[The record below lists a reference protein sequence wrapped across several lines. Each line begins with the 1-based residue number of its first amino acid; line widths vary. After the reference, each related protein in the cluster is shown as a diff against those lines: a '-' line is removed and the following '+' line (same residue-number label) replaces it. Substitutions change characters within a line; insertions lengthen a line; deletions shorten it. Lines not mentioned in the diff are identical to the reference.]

1 MKVINN
7 KKGSAMLW
15 TILLTVI
22 LTILLG
28 SIMTASYAYFNYT
41 MYTVK
46 RQQAYFTA
54 RSATNALIEEFSD
67 QAQKAVTAPDGYT
80 TYEDLDPEILPERN
94 SSIEISDFGFPSEMG
109 KATAKLER
117 GNGDEVDISVTAT
130 YADQDYTIKSTVV
143 RQPLYFAG
151 IAVKNITAGSANS
164 SLKLGDN
171 TDLYWNNA
179 TTTFETTMNGC
190 KVLLDKGNL
199 VTKGDAKVLAGAT
212 VARHKFGST
221 VSFSR
226 ASGSRYIRKIWGPEE
241 YIISNKTLKAGDSES
256 TEYVSS
262 VLNTLKNIT
271 NYTVK
276 YCNNSRNRMPNHF
289 GYFGF
294 DDDSTLG
301 KILSFLKLDK
311 AYEDMRNQSMSLT
324 KQTNNALNI
333 QYIKLLSLS
342 AEIDKRYDKLSNEG
356 NIFQQLQADIYKR
369 FFQKYVQ
376 SHGLTV
382 FDVSYIEFNARDEN
396 TRDDDMIPLVY
407 LFVDGGTNE
416 RNGIKV
422 RIKYGKDPAKESV
435 LYNGI
440 EDINKW
446 ITGKLEDWFK
456 IKNNM
461 AYVIVYLE
469 PNSSIELGCKVNGRN
484 DNLQDLVFAYSIY
497 GGDNT
502 TVILNDKVTVL
513 GEIYC
518 DNLIVNGNA
527 NVTYTN
533 SSGSQ
538 IAKQKVAEYWTI
550 VNYSD

>member
-15 TILLTVI
+15 TVLLTVI

-262 VLNTLKNIT
+262 VLNTFKNIT
-271 NYTVK
+271 NYTLK
-276 YCNNSRNRMPNHF
+276 YCNNSNNRADNHF
-289 GYFGF
+289 GYFGLDENGDF
-294 DDDSTLG
+294 KKVIDWLG
-301 KILSFLKLDK
+301 LGNIYTDIQ
-311 AYEDMRNQSMSLT
+311 NQSMSLT
-324 KQTNNALNI
+324 KQNSNALNI

-342 AEIDKRYDKLSNEG
+342 QKMLDDIEYKKENGNWFEQISAEIRD
-356 NIFQQLQADIYKR
+356 R
-369 FFQKYVQ
+369 FIGKYLRNN
-376 SHGLTV
+376 GLRV
-382 FDVSYIEFNARDEN
+382 FDVSYIEFNALDEN

-407 LFVDGGTNE
+407 LFVDGGTT
-416 RNGIKV
+416 NGLRV

-440 EDINKW
+440 EDVNKW
-446 ITGKLEDWFK
+446 ITGNLENWFK
-456 IKNNM
+456 IKNKM

-469 PNSSIELGCKVNGRN
+469 KNSSIELGCKVGGRN

>member
-7 KKGSAMLW
+7 KKGSAILW
-15 TILLTVI
+15 TVLLTVI

-28 SIMTASYAYFNYT
+28 SILTASYAYFNYT

-67 QAQKAVTAPDGYT
+67 QAQKAVVASDGYT
-80 TYEDLDPEILPERN
+80 TYEDLDPDILPDRN
-94 SSIEISDFGFPSEMG
+94 SKIEISDFGFPTEMG
-109 KATAKLER
+109 TATATLER
-117 GNGDEVDISVTAT
+117 GDGDEVDLTVTAK
-130 YADQDYTIKSTVV
+130 YADEEYTIKSKVV

-151 IAVKNITAGSANS
+151 IAVKNIAAGSANA

-179 TTTFETTMNGC
+179 TTMFQTTMNGC
-190 KVLLDKGNL
+190 NVLIDEGNL
-199 VTKGDAKVLAGAT
+199 VTKGDAQILAGAT

-221 VSFSR
+221 VKFSK

-241 YIISNKTLKAGDSES
+241 YIISNKTLTAGDDDS
-256 TEYVSS
+256 TEYTSS
-262 VLNTLKNIT
+262 VINTLKNIT

-276 YCNNSRNRMPNHF
+276 YCNNSNSRSSSHF
-289 GYFGF
+289 GYFGL
-294 DDDSTLG
+294 DEDGSIKSLIDWLG
-301 KILSFLKLDK
+301 LDGI
-311 AYEDMRNQSMSLT
+311 YSDMQNQSMSLT
-324 KQTNNALNI
+324 KQTTDGLAI

-342 AEIDKRYDKLSNEG
+342 NYLQSQIDDKKENGNWFDQFTANFADKLIG
-356 NIFQQLQADIYKR
+356 NYLKNN
-369 FFQKYVQ
+369 
-376 SHGLTV
+376 GLRV
-382 FDVSYIEFNARDEN
+382 FDVSYIEFNALDEN
-396 TRDDDMIPLVY
+396 TRSDDVIPLVY
-407 LFVDGGTNE
+407 LFVDGGTT
-416 RNGIKV
+416 NGLKV
-422 RIKYGKDPAKESV
+422 RVKYGKDPAKQSV
-435 LYNGI
+435 IYGGI
-440 EDINKW
+440 ENIESW
-446 ITGKLEDWFK
+446 ISGNLENWFK

-469 PNSSIELGCKVNGRN
+469 ENSSIELGCKVGGRT

-518 DNLIVNGNA
+518 DNLIINGNA

-538 IAKQKVAEYWTI
+538 IAKQKVAEYWTV

>member
-7 KKGSAMLW
+7 KKGSAILW

-28 SIMTASYAYFNYT
+28 SILTASYAYFNYT

-67 QAQKAVTAPDGYT
+67 QAQKAVVAPDGYT
-80 TYEDLDPEILPERN
+80 TYEDLDPEILPDRN
-94 SSIEISDFGFPSEMG
+94 SSIEISDFGFPEEMG
-109 KATAKLER
+109 TATAKLER
-117 GNGDEVDISVTAT
+117 GDGDEVDISVTAK

-179 TTTFETTMNGC
+179 TTTFQTTMNGC
-190 KVLLDKGNL
+190 NLIIDKGNL

-212 VARHKFGST
+212 VARHKFSNT

-256 TEYVSS
+256 TEYVTS
-262 VLNTLKNIT
+262 VINTLKNIT
-271 NYTVK
+271 NYTLK
-276 YCNNSRNRMPNHF
+276 YCNNSNARADSHF
-289 GYFGF
+289 GYFGLDEDGSF
-294 DDDSTLG
+294 KKVIDWLG
-301 KILSFLKLDK
+301 LGDI
-311 AYEDMRNQSMSLT
+311 YTDMQNQSMSLT
-324 KQTNNALNI
+324 KQKNDALSI

-342 AEIDKRYDKLSNEG
+342 QKMLDDIEDKKENGNWFEQISAEVRDKIIG
-356 NIFQQLQADIYKR
+356 
-369 FFQKYVQ
+369 KYLRNN
-376 SHGLTV
+376 GLRV

-396 TRDDDMIPLVY
+396 TRSDDVIPLVY
-407 LFVDGGTNE
+407 LFVDGGTT
-416 RNGIKV
+416 NGLRV
-422 RIKYGKDPAKESV
+422 RVKYGKDPAKQSV
-435 LYNGI
+435 IYGGLENIENWING
-440 EDINKW
+440 N
-446 ITGKLEDWFK
+446 LENWFK

-469 PNSSIELGCKVNGRN
+469 ENSSIELGCKVGGRN
-484 DNLQDLVFAYSIY
+484 DNPQDLVFAYSIY